1 MVAIV
6 KFILVVLG
14 CHIPE
19 IQKDR
24 ITSAIKFAQNI
35 DSPIWFLS
43 GGVKDGIMK
52 EEAVQMQECISDT
65 NIILD
70 TKSRNTA
77 ENFVNLKKWIDAN
90 NTNYQI
96 VITTSEFHKE
106 RAELIFKGVF
116 GSINAIWNLA
126 PLACSYCW
134 NNEKVHIKNV
144 ESDLQKALLI
154 NDLI

>member
-24 ITSAIKFAQNI
+24 IISAMKFAQNI
-35 DSPIWFLS
+35 DTPIWFLS
-43 GGVKDGIMK
+43 GGIKDELMKEGK
-52 EEAVQMQECISDT
+52 EEAVQMQEYISDT
-65 NIILD
+65 KIVLD

-77 ENFVNLKKWIDAN
+77 ENFVNLKKWIGINSTD
-90 NTNYQI
+90 YQI

-106 RAELIFKGVF
+106 RAELIFNGIF
-116 GSINAIWNLA
+116 GSVDPIWNLA

-134 NNEKVHIKNV
+134 NDEKIHIKNV
-144 ESDLQKALLI
+144 GSDVQKALLI
-154 NDLI
+154 

>member
-1 MVAIV
+1 MVPIV
-6 KFILVVLG
+6 KFILIVLG

-35 DSPIWFLS
+35 DTPIWFLS
-43 GGVKDGIMK
+43 GGVKDGLMNEGK
-52 EEAVQMQECISDT
+52 EEALQMQECISDT

-77 ENFVNLKKWIDAN
+77 ENFVNLKKWIG
-90 NTNYQI
+90 TNDTDYQI

-106 RAELIFKGVF
+106 RAELIFKGIF
-116 GSINAIWNLA
+116 GSFDPIWNLA

-134 NNEKVHIKNV
+134 NDEKIHIRNV
-144 ESDLQKALLI
+144 ASDVQKALLMV
-154 NDLI
+154 